1 MLCVLDGPRPSK
13 GDVMK
18 LRAYMLLYVKQ
29 LVLKG
34 SGINDD
40 ELQSMLNY
48 LTTVQEVCY
57 HLSKP
62 DLFHPEEIISSER
75 NGEKTGKKY

>member
-57 HLSKP
+57 L
-62 DLFHPEEIISSER
+62 
-75 NGEKTGKKY
+75 

>member
-1 MLCVLDGPRPSK
+1 MVCVLDGPRPSK
-13 GDVMK
+13 GEVMK

-48 LTTVQEVCY
+48 LTTVQEVW
-57 HLSKP
+57 
-62 DLFHPEEIISSER
+62 
-75 NGEKTGKKY
+75 